1 MDFADLTPEQQA
13 VLSAHTRMVRAW
25 AGEQARTNNHAAVLG
40 TNYWA
45 QVAAILELLDNADVI
60 PDGSGLDGAGTL
72 TKADVVSLTS
82 YIEGI
87 LTNYDTAPHRQK
99 YALAA
104 GPGNLIG

>member
-1 MDFADLTPEQQA
+1 MDFADLTPEQQS
-13 VLSAHTRMVRAW
+13 VLSAHVRMMRAW

-45 QVAAILELLDNADVI
+45 QVATILALLDDADVI
-60 PDGSGLDGAGTL
+60 TDGSGLAGAGTL
-72 TKADVVSLTS
+72 TKANVVSMTS

-87 LTNYDTAPHRQK
+87 LTGYDTAPHRQM